1 MVPTRQA
8 GSFYEARPLAG
19 SLVIVGF
26 PSRTTEP
33 NPRGRVFRNATIRV
47 FPEPVGPTSV
57 CGTFGPLGPFRVR
70 LSREWGEMDS
80 EHEAQDELVEIG
92 GRGYRVLPAAV
103 FPIMS
108 GREFDELVEDVR
120 VIGLREPVVVT
131 SGQLLDGRNR
141 VRACAAAGV
150 VPEVR
155 ELERGDPEEPG
166 PECLESTPDPGAG
179 TLFQGPRLSSVGT
192 LWRRRT
198 MSSSTWRRSSAVQP
212 VRCRWSPRD
221 RARDPSLGT
230 LAAFSPFRVADKSSL
245 SDPAVRPG
253 NGTLVSRSGSETSST

>member
-1 MVPTRQA
+1 
-8 GSFYEARPLAG
+8 
-19 SLVIVGF
+19 
-26 PSRTTEP
+26 
-33 NPRGRVFRNATIRV
+33 
-47 FPEPVGPTSV
+47 
-57 CGTFGPLGPFRVR
+57 
-70 LSREWGEMDS
+70 MDS
-80 EHEAQDELVEIG
+80 EHEAQDELVEIR
-92 GRGYRVLPAAV
+92 GRRYRVHPAAV

-131 SGQLLDGRNR
+131 SGPLVDGRNR

-150 VPEVR
+150 VPEVC

-166 PECLESTPDPGAG
+166 PECSESTPILERGRCSRR
-179 TLFQGPRLSSVGT
+179 PRLSSAGT

-198 MSSSTWRRSSAVQP
+198 MSSSTWRRSSAVQA

-221 RARDPSLGT
+221 RARGPSLEA

-245 SDPAVRPG
+245 SDPAARPG
-253 NGTLVSRSGSETSST
+253 NGTLVSRSGSETTST